1 MKKLISEI
9 VFGKN
14 AAVSGVIALTIVLSF
29 VLGCNCGKNLGLDNT
44 SKSSPPSNTTAP
56 DSSGEVPSNTVVE
69 GLVKDTM
76 AEFAAAV
83 QSEDFSS
90 LYNNS
95 SINFQHTY
103 TLDEVKTAF
112 KSYTDKKKLVVP
124 ILKKIPSTK
133 ADFTKEP
140 TIENEKGSDIL
151 VASGKFPT
159 KPVGVRFD
167 YKYIKI
173 SGEWK
178 LLNLVINI
186 P

>member
-1 MKKLISEI
+1 MKKLVNEI

-14 AAVSGVIALTIVLSF
+14 ATVSGVIALMIVLSF
-29 VLGCNCGKNLGLDNT
+29 VLGCNCGKNLGIGNT
-44 SKSSPPSNTTAP
+44 SNTSSPANSKTP
-56 DSSGEVPSNTVVE
+56 DSTGEVPSNAVVE
-69 GLVKDTM
+69 SLVKGTM

-95 SINFQHTY
+95 STNFQHTY

-124 ILKKIPSTK
+124 ILKKIPTTK
-133 ADFTKEP
+133 ANFTKEP